1 MTTVFVVVSGGARA
15 QTDSGG
21 EFGSFSL
28 TATAPG
34 FEGTEDE
41 PSAQAHPEGHGAAP
55 ETQTLLSN
63 GFGYGLAAI
72 AWPGATAAN
81 GGALLGVLLP
91 SKVPQTDV
99 PVPPEVGQTVG
110 PYAGNANYPVK
121 AEARAGTAP
130 DASFTSMPGVVMT
143 AHADDAHVVAEG
155 SMQKA
160 EQPGSATFGNVRSN
174 SESVVTGTV
183 GRSTA
188 TSSAQDIDMGGVI
201 KIKSVTSTATAQTDG
216 VTASGAGATVV
227 QGMTIGGQPAYV
239 DDQGVHVGEQGQPA
253 NAVANEIAAQ
263 ALNGAGMQ
271 VYVSQPQVE
280 KSGGTAAVNAGSL
293 LVYWKPPNN
302 DAGNV
307 FTMSFGGARVSVAAG
322 EGFGVA
328 VTGEDDGGESLDT
341 GAPPSDL
348 SVAPDLSTG
357 GSPVGASAPAS
368 GPLAVVARPA
378 GFDLAKTF
386 GGFGW
391 AWLLFGLVLVAA
403 AGAGLR
409 RLMGDLLDRPVL
421 DCSLERDR

>member
-1 MTTVFVVVSGGARA
+1 
-15 QTDSGG
+15 
-21 EFGSFSL
+21 
-28 TATAPG
+28 
-34 FEGTEDE
+34 
-41 PSAQAHPEGHGAAP
+41 
-55 ETQTLLSN
+55 
-63 GFGYGLAAI
+63 
-72 AWPGATAAN
+72 
-81 GGALLGVLLP
+81 
-91 SKVPQTDV
+91 
-99 PVPPEVGQTVG
+99 VG

-143 AHADDAHVVAEG
+143 AHADDAHVTAEG

-160 EQPGSATFGNVRSN
+160 EQPDMGTFGNVRSN
-174 SESVVTGTV
+174 SESVVTGTL

-239 DDQGVHVGEQGQPA
+239 DDQGVHIGEQGQPA

-271 VYVSQPQVE
+271 VYVSQPQLE
-280 KSGGTAAVNAGSL
+280 KSGASAAVNAGSL

-302 DAGNV
+302 DSGNV

-328 VTGEDDGGESLDT
+328 VTGEDDGGDASLDT
-341 GAPPSDL
+341 GAPAGDL
-348 SVAPDLSTG
+348 SVAPDLSG
-357 GSPVGASAPAS
+357 GSPLGAPVPAS
-368 GPLAVVARPA
+368 GPLAAVARPA
-378 GFDLAKTF
+378 GFDVAKTC

-391 AWLLFGLVLVAA
+391 GWLLLGAALVAA
-403 AGAGLR
+403 TGAGLR